1 MWTKDLTINTDANSR
16 KIGMITDIGKVR
28 KIDEDSILAAD
39 LSFGINSES
48 EKFLLLAVADGMGGA
63 AKGEEASKIAL
74 NALTKT
80 IIPELFG
87 PLSFTELLEN
97 GIKNANQ
104 EILNYTVKNP
114 ESTGMGTTTV
124 CAVVKG
130 NNIHLAN
137 VGDSRAYVISNDE
150 IRRVTKDHS
159 YVQALIDEGQITEEE
174 AREHPQKNVIT
185 KAVGIM
191 ESVEPDTMKLTLDTD
206 ESLLLCCD
214 GVIAH
219 LTDEDI
225 HKIICNTNDPQN
237 ACQQIVDLANKRG
250 GSDNISLIILSS
262 KNDDMVSDESPT
274 IINNKNLEK

>member
-1 MWTKDLTINTDANSR
+1 MVEKTLINEKDLNSR
-16 KIGMITDIGKVR
+16 KIGMLTDVGKVR
-28 KIDEDSILAAD
+28 TIDEDSILAAD

-48 EKFLLLAVADGMGGA
+48 EKFLLLAVADGMGGH

-74 NALTKT
+74 NTLTKT

-87 PLSFTELLEN
+87 NISFTDLLEN

-104 EILNYTVKNP
+104 EILEYTVKNP
-114 ESTGMGTTTV
+114 ESSGMGTTTV
-124 CAVVKG
+124 CALVKG

-137 VGDSRAYVISNDE
+137 VGDSRAYVISDDE

-159 YVQALIDEGQITEEE
+159 YVQSLIDEGQITEEE
-174 AREHPQKNVIT
+174 ARDHPQKNVIT

-191 ESVEPDTMKLTLDTD
+191 ESVEPDTMKLTLDD
-206 ESLLLCCD
+206 NESLLLCCD

-225 HKIICNTNDPQN
+225 HKIICNENNPQN
-237 ACQQIVDLANKRG
+237 ACQQIVDLANQRG
-250 GSDNISLIILSS
+250 GSDNISLIVLSS
-262 KNDDMVSDESPT
+262 NNEEVIPDESPT
-274 IINNKNLEK
+274 LINNQNLEK

>member
-1 MWTKDLTINTDANSR
+1 MWTKDLTNNTDANSR

-87 PLSFTELLEN
+87 ALSFTELLEN

-104 EILNYTVKNP
+104 EILDYTTKYP
-114 ESTGMGTTTV
+114 ESSGMGTTTV

>member
-1 MWTKDLTINTDANSR
+1 MWTKDLTNNTDANSR

-87 PLSFTELLEN
+87 TLSFTELLEN

-104 EILNYTVKNP
+104 EILDYTVKNP

>member
-1 MWTKDLTINTDANSR
+1 MVEKTLINENDLKSR
-16 KIGMITDIGKVR
+16 KIGMLTDVGKVR
-28 KIDEDSILAAD
+28 TIDEDSILAAD

-48 EKFLLLAVADGMGGA
+48 EKFLLLAVADGMGGH

-74 NALTKT
+74 NTLTKT

-87 PLSFTELLEN
+87 DISFTELLEN

-104 EILNYTVKNP
+104 QILDYTTKNP
-114 ESTGMGTTTV
+114 ESSGMGTTTV
-124 CAVVKG
+124 CAVIKG
-130 NNIHLAN
+130 NDVHLAN